1 MYPLNTNTLIK
12 SSNSHEVSYTYH
24 MHAFIHSA
32 LTVNTK
38 TLCYTQ
44 HTNPATDV
52 MKPGVLTAH
61 FLSITVFQDV
71 TMCHWMNGHFHF

>member
-1 MYPLNTNTLIK
+1 MSATA
-12 SSNSHEVSYTYH
+12 YH
-24 MHAFIHSA
+24 IHAFIYSI

-44 HTNPATDV
+44 HTNPASDV
-52 MKPGVLTAH
+52 IKSGVLTAY

-71 TMCHWMNGHFHF
+71 TMCHLMNDHGHFLGTMTPQDGQSVVAA

>member
-1 MYPLNTNTLIK
+1 MPVIG
-12 SSNSHEVSYTYH
+12 HEENKEIDIDIDIDS
-24 MHAFIHSA
+24 I

-44 HTNPATDV
+44 HTNTASDV
-52 MKPGVLTAH
+52 IKCGVLTAH

-71 TMCHWMNGHFHF
+71 TMCHLMNDHCHF